1 MDLDELRRDVRQF
14 AKDRDWE
21 RYHTPKNLCMAMSV
35 EMAELVEH
43 FQWLTP
49 EESLN
54 LSEEKK
60 GEVAFEMADVML
72 YMIQLS
78 EVMNVDLEKAI
89 REKMVLNA
97 IKYPPL

>member
-54 LSEEKK
+54 LSEEKR
-60 GEVAFEMADVML
+60 G
-72 YMIQLS
+72 
-78 EVMNVDLEKAI
+78 
-89 REKMVLNA
+89 RW
-97 IKYPPL
+97 PLKWPM

>member
-1 MDLDELRRDVRQF
+1 
-14 AKDRDWE
+14 
-21 RYHTPKNLCMAMSV
+21 
-35 EMAELVEH
+35 
-43 FQWLTP
+43 
-49 EESLN
+49 
-54 LSEEKK
+54 
-60 GEVAFEMADVML
+60 MADVML

>member
-54 LSEEKK
+54 LSDEKK